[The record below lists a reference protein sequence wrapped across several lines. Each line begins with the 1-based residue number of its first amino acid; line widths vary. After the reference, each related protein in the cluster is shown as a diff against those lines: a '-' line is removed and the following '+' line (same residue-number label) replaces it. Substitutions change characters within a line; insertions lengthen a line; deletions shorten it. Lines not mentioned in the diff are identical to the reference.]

1 MNEIIR
7 AENLQAFYVLEVLG
21 KKRIVKA
28 VNGVNLQ
35 IPENEVY
42 GIAGESGCGKTTLLK
57 VLFTNIEPPLRVFEG
72 KVYYY
77 VNGKY
82 IDTLLLTEREKRE
95 LRWSYISY
103 IPQGSMSAFNPV
115 KKLKVTFLDFLESH
129 VQGHD
134 KEELL
139 SLARHHLKNLGLSHQ
154 ILDAY
159 PHQLSGGMRQRVAI
173 ALSTLLKPR
182 IILADEP
189 TTALDVVAQRAVLQL
204 MQDIQKE
211 LQNTIILVTHDM
223 GIHANIATRMA
234 IMYAGKIM
242 EEGST
247 EDIFNHPLHPYTQ
260 YLIHSLPKI
269 GDKATRESAPG
280 SPPSLVDPP
289 PGCLFHPRCPQA
301 FSLCFQEVPELVKV
315 NTGHRVACFLR
326 RDNYVSCS

>member
-1 MNEIIR
+1 MSKDMIRRNCFPWLAII
-7 AENLQAFYVLEVLG
+7 
-21 KKRIVKA
+21 
-28 VNGVNLQ
+28 
-35 IPENEVY
+35 
-42 GIAGESGCGKTTLLK
+42 
-57 VLFTNIEPPLRVFEG
+57 LR
-72 KVYYY
+72 
-77 VNGKY
+77 
-82 IDTLLLTEREKRE
+82 T
-95 LRWSYISY
+95 WSLS
-103 IPQGSMSAFNPV
+103 S
-115 KKLKVTFLDFLESH
+115 DFRRL
-129 VQGHD
+129 
-134 KEELL
+134 
-139 SLARHHLKNLGLSHQ
+139 
-154 ILDAY
+154 

-280 SPPSLVDPP
+280 SPPSLVDPHQVAYFILAVP
-289 PGCLFHPRCPQA
+289 KLFPFVFRKYQ
-301 FSLCFQEVPELVKV
+301 S
-315 NTGHRVACFLR
+315 
-326 RDNYVSCS
+326 

>member
-1 MNEIIR
+1 MNEVLK
-7 AENLQAFYVLEVLG
+7 AENLQVFYVLETLG
-21 KKRIVKA
+21 EKRIAKA
-28 VNGVNLQ
+28 VHGVNLQ
-35 IPENEVY
+35 IPGNEVY

-57 VLFTNIEPPLRVFEG
+57 VLFANIEPPLRAFEG
-72 KVYYY
+72 RVYYC
-77 VNGKY
+77 VNDKY
-82 IDTLLLTEREKRE
+82 IDAFSLSAREKRE
-95 LRWSYISY
+95 LRWTYISY

-129 VQGHD
+129 VRGKD
-134 KEELL
+134 REELL
-139 SLARHHLKNLGLSHQ
+139 SLTNHHLKTLGLSPR

-204 MQDIQKE
+204 MQDVQKE
-211 LQNTIILVTHDM
+211 LQNTIVLVTHDM

-242 EEGST
+242 EEAST
-247 EDIFNHPLHPYTQ
+247 EDIFNQPLHPYTQ

-269 GDKATRESAPG
+269 GDKTPRESAPG
-280 SPPSLVDPP
+280 SPPSLVEPP
-289 PGCLFHPRCPQA
+289 PGCLFHPRCSQA
-301 FSLCFQEVPELVKV
+301 FPLCSQEVPELVRV
-315 NTGHRVACFLR
+315 NTDHKVACFLR
-326 RDNYVSCS
+326 GNNRASCS